1 MDAHL
6 DDNESIRVVTVGHV
20 DHGKSTLIGRLIY
33 DLGQVQDGK
42 YEELKK
48 VTKKRGMG
56 FEWAFLLDALQTE
69 RNQGITIDTT
79 QIFFKTKKR
88 NYIFIDA
95 PGHKEFLRNMITGA
109 SSADLAILI
118 VDVEEGIQE
127 QTKKHGYLL
136 KLLGITDVVVVFNK
150 MDKIK
155 FDEQKFLE
163 VKVKLDNFLNKIGV
177 VVNNIIPV
185 SATSGENINNKST
198 KMNWYKGLNLVQ
210 AIDDYEVK
218 KELSSLPFRM
228 PIQDIYKFD
237 DKRIIVGKIES
248 GTLSNKDKLLFSP
261 SNSVAT
267 IKTIETWPKNKRD
280 VFQAGECI
288 GIVLNEKNFL
298 EKGDVISHNSNPP
311 NLVNTFEANIFWL
324 SEQKIN
330 LSKKYILKLTT
341 SEHNITFKKIIR
353 VIDTESLNKKE
364 KNIVKKNDV
373 AEVVINSPSLITA
386 DNFTLNPKLG
396 RFSIVDNYSV
406 VGGGIINLKDYPNQR
421 NFINKP
427 NKNIIP
433 FDFSITETDRTSR
446 LEHRPGII
454 WFTGLSGSGKS
465 TIAREIEK
473 RLFFKGYNVFVLD
486 GDNLRQ
492 GLNKDLSFSP
502 EDRTENIRRTAEV
515 ASLFSY
521 AGFLVIISLISP
533 YRSERK
539 KARSIRPEIFREIYI
554 KSSLEKCIER
564 DTKGLYAKAKKGMI
578 ENFTGISAP
587 YEKPESPDLVL
598 DTQKNNIKDTV
609 GLLENYIVSEFG
621 ISKN

>member
-109 SSADLAILI
+109 STADLAILI

>member
-330 LSKKYILKLTT
+330 LSKKYILKLAT
-341 SEHNITFKKIIR
+341 SEHKITFKKILK
-353 VIDTESLNKKE
+353 VIDTESLDKKE

-373 AEVVINSPSLITA
+373 AEVVINSLSLVTA
-386 DNFTLNPKLG
+386 DNFALNPKLG

-433 FDFSITETDRTSR
+433 FDFSITETERTSR